1 MGAAYSLTHNTVLR
15 GGFGISYSHWN
26 RAGSSYLTLNAPYG
40 IIALQYVYP
49 SLSTYRNTEN
59 SFPTNYVNPATFS
72 LSNASYI
79 ALQYMPVNSPDTQVR
94 SWFFSVQRDMG
105 HNLLVDLAYVGNSG
119 INEVFFNDINQAE
132 VQPNATCTNLPSSSG
147 CLTLQQRIAL
157 GTTTNSQGS
166 LYPSFGSIIGT
177 LPWGTSNYQGL
188 QAKVEK
194 RFTSGLYLL
203 DSFTW
208 SKAIDIAAQAL
219 DGGGNC
225 DNCGNGLPSVQ
236 NIYNW
241 KGDRG
246 ISSYNHPFVNATS
259 LVWTLPIGKGHW
271 LGGNMNRAWNTA
283 LGGWQM
289 TDILQA
295 RSGDPLT
302 MAYSPDSYSNNQVS
316 GLITIDGRNTYR
328 PNLTGS
334 PIKTSN
340 WAYNSNIGGIQYL
353 NASAYSVPP
362 PTAPFGN
369 SPRNAVRGFDFWQL
383 DTGLTKDFPL
393 VRGAHFQFRA
403 EAFNITNRTNYGD
416 PNSSLGSTFG
426 IVNSTLPARELQMA
440 AKIVF

>member
-1 MGAAYSLTHNTVLR
+1 VGAAYSLTHNTVLR

-26 RAGSSYLTLNAPYG
+26 RAGSSYLTMNAPYG

-59 SFPTNYVNPATFS
+59 SFPANYVNPANFS
-72 LSNASYI
+72 ISNASYI

-105 HNLLVDLAYVGNSG
+105 HSLLVDLAYVGNSG
-119 INEVFFNDINQAE
+119 INEVFFNDINQAA
-132 VQPNATCTNLPSSSG
+132 VQPNLSCTNGSG
-147 CLTLQQRIAL
+147 STGCQSLQQRIYK
-157 GTTTNSQGS
+157 
-166 LYPSFGSIIGT
+166 YPGFGSIIGT
-177 LPWGTSNYQGL
+177 LPWGYSNYNGL

-194 RFTSGLYLL
+194 RFTAGLYLL

-236 NIYNW
+236 DIYNW
-241 KGDRG
+241 QRDRG

-271 LGGNMNRAWNTA
+271 LGGNMNHAWDTA

-295 RSGDPLT
+295 RSGDPIT
-302 MAYSPDSYSNNQVS
+302 MNYSPDSYSNNQVS

-334 PIKTSN
+334 PIKSSN
-340 WAYNSNIGGIQYL
+340 LAYNPSISGIQYL
-353 NASAYSVPP
+353 NSSAYSIPS

-416 PNSSLGSTFG
+416 PNSLLGGTFG